1 MFMNRS
7 INWSD
12 LPIESIKRGFT
23 ENRQFY
29 ECLICGREIEKGMI
43 YRDAANLYEAQR
55 FMELH
60 ITRAHGSVFEY
71 LVSLDKKITGL
82 SEHQCKLMRCFYD
95 QVPDAV
101 IQQQLSIGSASTIR
115 NHRFALKEKERQA
128 KILMTMM
135 ELIRE
140 NENAPVKYL
149 APHSTA
155 TMVDDRYKI
164 TPEEYDKI
172 LKKYF
177 PEGLDGRLTTFY
189 IKEKC
194 KLAVLRHIATRFEAE
209 RKYTEKEVDTI
220 LKLVFDDH
228 TTIRRYLIEYGFM
241 DRVTDCTSYWLCQN
255 EQQS

>member
-1 MFMNRS
+1 MS
-7 INWSD
+7 KPISWSD
-12 LPIESIKRGFT
+12 LPIESTKRGFS
-23 ENRQFY
+23 ENRRFY
-29 ECLICGREIEKGMI
+29 ECLICDRKIEKGMI
-43 YRDAANLYEAQR
+43 YKDAENLYEAHR

-71 LVSLDKKITGL
+71 LISLEKKITGL
-82 SEHQCKLMRCFYD
+82 SEHQCQLLRCFHA
-95 QVPDAV
+95 QIPDTE
-101 IQQQLSIGSASTIR
+101 IQQQLGIGSASTVR
-115 NHRFALKEKERQA
+115 NHRFLFKEKEKQA
-128 KILMTMM
+128 KLLMTIM

-149 APHSTA
+149 TPHSTA

-164 TPEEYDKI
+164 TPKEYDKI

-177 PEGLDGRLTTFY
+177 PDGLDGRLATFH

-209 RKYTEKEVDTI
+209 RQYTEKEVDTI

-228 TTIRRYLIEYGFM
+228 TAIRRYLIEYGFM
-241 DRVTDCTSYWLCQN
+241 DRVMDGSSYWLCHN
-255 EQQS
+255 EQPS